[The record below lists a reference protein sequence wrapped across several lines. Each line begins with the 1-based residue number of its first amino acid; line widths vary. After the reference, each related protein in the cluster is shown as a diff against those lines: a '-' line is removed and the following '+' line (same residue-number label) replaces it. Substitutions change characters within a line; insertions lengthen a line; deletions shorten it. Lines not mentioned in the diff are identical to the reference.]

1 MKRVLSILLV
11 ICLLLSLAAC
21 GYDYSDYVPNGGG
34 LADGNNTTPTQPG
47 NKDQVITLTYY
58 KDLGLNPYLCTSITN
73 RVLMSLL
80 YQGLFTTNSSY
91 ETSPVLCGSYELSP
105 DLRMHTFTVAKDAT
119 FSDGTPVT
127 ARDVVDSLNAAFAS
141 AYYSGRMLHIK
152 SVSLSE
158 DQNAVVIRTDTEMRN
173 LPVLLDIPIVPS
185 AQVAELFPIGSGP
198 YVLEQTAIGGY
209 LEKRKS
215 WWCSAELPI
224 ATSAIPL
231 MEAKS
236 VGGIR
241 DDFQFNGLDFAIAD
255 PSSDRY
261 VDYRCDFELW
271 NCESG
276 IFLYI
281 GCNEDSKIFN
291 TPQLR
296 SALTYAIDRDT
307 LVTKFYRGFAESA
320 TLPASPLSPYYN
332 KGLASKYGYAPEKF
346 SQAVVSGGKEN
357 SEIVFLVNSDD
368 SLRVRAARAIAEEL
382 RTCGLQVKMKEVGG
396 TSYENA
402 IKRREFDIYLGM
414 TRLSPNM
421 DLSPFFHLWGSL
433 SYGGL
438 DDVAAYSL
446 CLEAL
451 ANEGNYYTLHRTVME
466 QGLLCPV
473 LFCNYAVFTT
483 RGLFTNLQPARDN
496 PFQYA
501 IGKTMQ
507 DIISE

>member
-1 MKRVLSILLV
+1 MTKALSILLTV
-11 ICLLLSLAAC
+11 CLLFSLAAC

-34 LADGNNTTPTQPG
+34 LADGDSTTPTQPD
-47 NKDQVITLTYY
+47 NQDKVITMTYY
-58 KDLGLNPYLCTSITN
+58 KELGLNPYLCTNSTN
-73 RVLMSLL
+73 RVLMSLM
-80 YQGLFTTNSSY
+80 YQGLFTTDASY
-91 ETSPVLCGSYELSP
+91 NTTPVLCGSYEISP
-105 DLRMHTFTVAKDAT
+105 DLRTHTFTVTEDAT

-127 ARDVVDSLNAAFAS
+127 ARDVSDSLNAAFVS
-141 AYYSGRMLHIK
+141 PYYSGRMLHIK
-152 SVSLSE
+152 SISLSGDE
-158 DQNAVVIRTDTEMRN
+158 SAVVITTDTEMRN
-173 LPVLLDIPIVPS
+173 LPILLDIPIVPS
-185 AQVAELFPIGSGP
+185 AQVAETFPIGSGP
-198 YVLEQTAIGGY
+198 YVLTKTAIGNY
-209 LEKRKS
+209 LEKCTR
-215 WWCSAELPI
+215 WWCSANLPI
-224 ATSAIPL
+224 STTAIPL

-236 VGGIR
+236 VSGIR
-241 DDFQFNGLDFAIAD
+241 DDFQFNGLDYALTD

-281 GCNEDSKIFN
+281 GCNEDSQIFD
-291 TPQLR
+291 TPALR

-307 LVTKFYRGFAESA
+307 IVSKFYRGFAESA

-332 KGLASKYGYAPEKF
+332 KGLAGKYGYAPEKF
-346 SQAVVSGGKEN
+346 VQAVTAAGKTG

-368 SLRVRAARAIAEEL
+368 SLRVRAARSIAETL
-382 RTCGLQVKMKEVGG
+382 RAGGLQVTMKEVGG
-396 TSYENA
+396 KSYENA

-421 DLSPFFHLWGSL
+421 DLSAFFHLRGAL

-451 ANEGNYYTLHRTVME
+451 ANEGNYYALHRTVME

-473 LFCNYAVFTT
+473 LFCNYAVYTT

-496 PFQYA
+496 PFGYT
-501 IGKTMQ
+501 IGKTMEDVIQ
-507 DIISE
+507 